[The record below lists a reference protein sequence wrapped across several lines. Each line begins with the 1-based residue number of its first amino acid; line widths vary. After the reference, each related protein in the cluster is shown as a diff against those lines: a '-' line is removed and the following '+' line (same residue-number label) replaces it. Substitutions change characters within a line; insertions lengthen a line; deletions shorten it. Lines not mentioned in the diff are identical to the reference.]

1 VSSVKGD
8 APVPTRDPAGANW
21 ANSKI
26 NFDMRQM
33 CWRNLH
39 PRATVGPVTQTTRRS
54 DQDIQA
60 DVSEELQY
68 SPSVGAPV
76 EVSVS
81 GGAVTLSGEVRSL
94 PEQLAAKRA
103 AMRVAGVKAVADE
116 MVVRT
121 RGTSGMTDNDIVKAA
136 KQLLD
141 GAVDV
146 PFDSVEARV
155 RHHVITLSGSV
166 ASDHQRAAAVRAV
179 QYINGVIAVNN
190 TIAICPASQGR

>member
-1 VSSVKGD
+1 
-8 APVPTRDPAGANW
+8 
-21 ANSKI
+21 
-26 NFDMRQM
+26 MCQM

-60 DVSEELQY
+60 GVSEQLQHT
-68 SPSVGAPV
+68 PSVGAPV

-81 GGAVTLSGEVRSL
+81 GGAVTLSGEVRSP

-116 MVVRT
+116 TVVRT
-121 RGTSGMTDNDIVKAA
+121 PGTSGVTDTDIVKAA

-141 GAVDV
+141 RAVDV
-146 PFDSVEARV
+146 PFDSVDARV
-155 RHHVITLSGSV
+155 RDHVITLSGSV
-166 ASDHQRAAAVRAV
+166 ASDYQRAAAVRAV
-179 QYINGVIAVNN
+179 RHIKGVIAVNN
-190 TIAICPASQGR
+190 TIAVCRTSQSR